1 MKFSVLEC
9 YGGITAVQGGAGAW
23 VEQPD
28 AVLLLK
34 QRTVRVAEQHELRI
48 DPPALKEQPRQSC
61 FDAEQ
66 MPVRQ
71 KDACAAD
78 LTQKRRRS
86 GRKAVTVSGN
96 IGHIQAAEGVC
107 KTLRVC
113 DIVTE
118 MKDLIRSF
126 QLHRVIHITDGV
138 MGVREN
144 K

>member
-34 QRTVRVAEQHELRI
+34 QRAVRVAEQHELRI

-78 LTQKRRRS
+78 LTQS
-86 GRKAVTVSGN
+86 DGA
-96 IGHIQAAEGVC
+96 AAEKPSQFPG
-107 KTLRVC
+107 T
-113 DIVTE
+113 
-118 MKDLIRSF
+118 
-126 QLHRVIHITDGV
+126 
-138 MGVREN
+138 
-144 K
+144 